1 VTLEGVVYGYSRM
14 PRTCQATLQHH
25 LGNDQNLI
33 EFVQKQSPSRGRL
46 WGMKILVVVASQ
58 LEADRLPALPDSRL
72 VVSGVGAVSAALA
85 TQAAL
90 LETPTDLV
98 LSVGIAGAYPNSGL
112 DLGDVL
118 VSSGV
123 VYAGL
128 GVQNGLRVDALGFT
142 GAEQVLP
149 VWDRAGEFAQAA
161 KLPLGII
168 ATLETVTTD
177 LARAEAIESQFRAVA
192 EAMEGAGVAQA
203 ALRHGL
209 PMLEVRAVSNMVGDR
224 QNWQIKTALERL
236 GVALEGGWSFLC
248 D

>member
-1 VTLEGVVYGYSRM
+1 L
-14 PRTCQATLQHH
+14 
-25 LGNDQNLI
+25 NILI
-33 EFVQKQSPSRGRL
+33 
-46 WGMKILVVVASQ
+46 IVASQ
-58 LEADRLPALPDSRL
+58 LEADRLPRLPHSRT

-90 LETPTDLV
+90 LEQPTDLV

-112 DLGDVL
+112 QLGDVL
-118 VSSGV
+118 VSSSV
-123 VYAGL
+123 VFAGL
-128 GVQNGLRVDALGFT
+128 GVQNGSRVDALGFA

-149 VWDRAGEFAQAA
+149 VWDKASQFAQAA
-161 KLPLGII
+161 RLPLGVI

-203 ALRHGL
+203 ALRHGV

-224 QNWQIKTALERL
+224 QNWQIKTALENL
-236 GVALEGGWSFLC
+236 DAALEGGWAMLQGLL
-248 D
+248 